1 MKKILFICIS
11 ILALSL
17 NYSCNDELDDELF
30 EKFVLLT
37 QNGWIDQSLEITS
50 SGLIEIP
57 LVVSI
62 NGTSDNDRSIAVGV
76 KFDPDTLSGYN
87 FEKYRNQTSLYY
99 SALPSGAISFND
111 ETITITSNA
120 LKGISG
126 MTLDLNKVTDK
137 YADYVVPVAIENTS
151 EYRVAEE
158 KYSKSLI
165 HIVLKNSFS
174 GNYTGE
180 IGVYKTKSDG
190 SNDTNNKFTVSTKTF
205 YAISDKQCYFYAGQY
220 DRAKTERNNF
230 IVNITVNDDGTISM
244 DSPNS
249 NLDLKQEDASIEI
262 SSEPHPTDNR
272 YEIVTTILALKYTFK
287 DLSLDDKPV
296 VRAQGSVSM
305 RQNVLIK

>member
-11 ILALSL
+11 ILTLSL
-17 NYSCNDELDDELF
+17 NYSCNDELNDELF

-37 QNGWIDQSLEITS
+37 QNGWVDQSLEITS

-57 LVVSI
+57 LVASI
-62 NGTSDNDRSIAVGV
+62 NGTSDNDKTISVKV

-99 SALPSGAISFND
+99 SELPVEAVSFDD
-111 ETITITSNA
+111 ETINIASGQ
-120 LKGISG
+120 LKGISS
-126 MTLDLNKVTDK
+126 MTLNLNKVTDK
-137 YADYVVPVAIENTS
+137 YADYVIPVAIKNTS
-151 EYRVAEE
+151 EYRIAEE

-205 YAISDKQCYFYAGQY
+205 YAISDNQCYFYAGQY
-220 DRAKTERNNF
+220 DRSKTERNQF
-230 IVNITVNDDGTISM
+230 IVNIKINDDETISM
-244 DSPNS
+244 DSPNLD
-249 NLDLKQEDASIEI
+249 LDLKQENASVEI

-272 YEIVTTILALKYTFK
+272 YKIVTTILTLKYTFK
-287 DLSLDDKPV
+287 DLILDEKPV
-296 VRAQGSVSM
+296 VRVEGSVSM
-305 RQNVLIK
+305 RQNVMIK

>member
-11 ILALSL
+11 ILTLSL

-30 EKFVLLT
+30 EKFILLT
-37 QNGWIDQSLEITS
+37 KNGWIDQSLEITS

-57 LVVSI
+57 LVVSV
-62 NGTSDNDRSIAVGV
+62 NGTSDNDRSITVGV

-99 SALPSGAISFND
+99 NELPAEAISFND
-111 ETITITSNA
+111 ETINIASGQ
-120 LKGISG
+120 LKGISAI
-126 MTLDLNKVTDK
+126 TLDLNKVTDK
-137 YADYVVPVAIENTS
+137 YADYVVPVAIENTT
-151 EYRVAEE
+151 EYRIAEE

-205 YAISDKQCYFYAGQY
+205 YAISNQQCYFYAGQY
-220 DRAKTERNNF
+220 DRTKTERNNF
-230 IVNITVNDDGTISM
+230 IVNITINDDETILM
-244 DSPNS
+244 NSPNS
-249 NLDLKQEDASIEI
+249 DLALKQESASVEI
-262 SSEPHPTDNR
+262 TSEAHPTDNR
-272 YEIVTTILALKYTFK
+272 YKIVTTILSLKYTFK
-287 DLSLDDKPV
+287 DLTLDDKPV
-296 VRAQGSVSM
+296 VRAEGSVSM

>member
-37 QNGWIDQSLEITS
+37 QNGWIDQNLEITS
-50 SGLIEIP
+50 TGLIEIP
-57 LVVSI
+57 LVVSV
-62 NGTSDNDRSIAVGV
+62 NGTSDNDKTIAVGV

-99 SALPSGAISFND
+99 SELPSGAISFND
-111 ETITITSNA
+111 ETITIGSNA
-120 LKGISG
+120 LKGISN
-126 MTLDLNKVTDK
+126 MTLDLNKVADK
-137 YADYVVPVAIENTS
+137 YADYVVPVMIENTS
-151 EYRVAEE
+151 EYRVAED

-205 YAISDKQCYFYAGQY
+205 YAISDDQCYFYAGQY
-220 DRAKTERNNF
+220 DRTKTERNNF
-230 IVNITVNDDGTISM
+230 IVNITINDDETISM

-249 NLDLKQEDASIEI
+249 DLNLKQEKASVEI
-262 SSEPHPTDNR
+262 TSEPHPTDNR
-272 YEIVTTILALKYTFK
+272 YEIVTTILTLQYTFK
-287 DLSLDDKPV
+287 DLSLDDRPV